1 MHLPTLSKATLC
13 YLLGAMT
20 KDRSI
25 ASFRRRKIKSK
36 AARFRHMGFGEPEGK
51 PSVARIL
58 IGLPFPISR
67 GKIQFFCVEILCGKW
82 EMRSEHSTSS
92 FLISYFSFLTS
103 HISFPASRFPLFLS
117 IVI

>member
-1 MHLPTLSKATLC
+1 
-13 YLLGAMT
+13 MT
-20 KDRSI
+20 QNKLQQ
-25 ASFRRRKIKSK
+25 
-36 AARFRHMGFGEPEGK
+36 PEGK

-103 HISFPASRFPLFLS
+103 HIPYIISCISLPTVSFYCHLTS
-117 IVI
+117 